1 MSSLMKKAM
10 VVALGSIVVA
20 GLAVAPAQAVPKP
33 GQKIA
38 VIPKATNNGYF
49 TAWNQGAQKA
59 CKEVK
64 AVKCDYIGPTQ
75 ATGAAQ
81 LKFINQA
88 IQQRYNAIVLS
99 AADQNALAP
108 ALKKAKAAGICVVTS
123 DADVADPATRAA
135 SVLPASSER
144 IGAAEV
150 DWIAQE
156 LGSKGKVAILSAA
169 ATAAN
174 QNAWIEAMKAQFAKY
189 PNMTLVGTYYG
200 DDDATKSAQQFNQI
214 LTEHPDIAGIISPTT
229 VGIRAAAQEKKSKG
243 SKVAITGLG
252 LPSEMKDYV
261 LGGQVSKFGL
271 WNPIDLGYVGTY
283 AAAECASNGNK
294 MPKSFKAGGKT
305 YTQGAGGIIYLGD
318 PYTFDKSNI
327 EQFAKIY

>member
-1 MSSLMKKAM
+1 M
-10 VVALGSIVVA
+10 
-20 GLAVAPAQAVPKP
+20 
-33 GQKIA
+33 
-38 VIPKATNNGYF
+38 
-49 TAWNQGAQKA
+49 
-59 CKEVK
+59 
-64 AVKCDYIGPTQ
+64 
-75 ATGAAQ
+75 
-81 LKFINQA
+81 
-88 IQQRYNAIVLS
+88 
-99 AADQNALAP
+99 
-108 ALKKAKAAGICVVTS
+108 
-123 DADVADPATRAA
+123 
-135 SVLPASSER
+135 
-144 IGAAEV
+144 
-150 DWIAQE
+150 AQE

-261 LGGQVSKFGL
+261 LGGQVTKFGL

-327 EQFAKIY
+327 EKFAKIY